1 MRITLKF
8 LIAFV
13 QLGCATS
20 DTFSIWEEEFIAD
33 YLDAFD
39 NLHPTFLVRTD
50 IPGFAEFGLTTN
62 KTMYSSIYYDK
73 NDIEALAEWIA
84 SLVFQMDDLN
94 NHIAMF
100 FIGMGHGDL
109 IQVVLLL
116 IKKNYHLQG
125 TTKILWPGLVNMR

>member
-1 MRITLKF
+1 MKITSVF
-8 LIAFV
+8 LTAFV
-13 QLGCATS
+13 QLSCATS
-20 DTFSIWEEEFIAD
+20 DIVTMREEEFIAD

-62 KTMYSSIYYDK
+62 KTMYSSIYYDED
-73 NDIEALAEWIA
+73 DIEALAEWIA

-109 IQVVLLL
+109 IQVFLLL
-116 IKKNYHLQG
+116 IKKLPLTGHH
-125 TTKILWPGLVNMR
+125 

>member
-1 MRITLKF
+1 MKITSVF
-8 LIAFV
+8 LTAFV
-13 QLGCATS
+13 QLSCATS
-20 DTFSIWEEEFIAD
+20 DIVTMREEEFIAD

-62 KTMYSSIYYDK
+62 KTMYSSIYYDED
-73 NDIEALAEWIA
+73 DIEALAEWIA

-116 IKKNYHLQG
+116 IKKLPLTGHH
-125 TTKILWPGLVNMR
+125 

>member
-1 MRITLKF
+1 MKITSVF
-8 LIAFV
+8 LTAFV
-13 QLGCATS
+13 QLSCATS
-20 DTFSIWEEEFIAD
+20 DIVTMREEEFIAD

-62 KTMYSSIYYDK
+62 KTMYSSIYYDE

-84 SLVFQMDDLN
+84 SLDFQMDDLN

-109 IQVVLLL
+109 IQVFLLL
-116 IKKNYHLQG
+116 IKKLPLTGHH
-125 TTKILWPGLVNMR
+125 